1 MTFGFDYSSSGP
13 RLDDRAREELRGMAE
28 QIVQSFLGE
37 PNRSLSTKHQLRWG
51 RKGSFALNVA
61 GDGQGL
67 WFDHE
72 NEIGGDII
80 DFVKQQRG
88 CSISLSRRRTIS
100 GSRPSNQTGIRV

>member
-1 MTFGFDYSSSGP
+1 
-13 RLDDRAREELRGMAE
+13 MAE
-28 QIVQSFLGE
+28 QIVQLLLGE

-100 GSRPSNQTGIRV
+100 GSRPSNQTGNRV